1 MLKSYFEEDE
11 YLVLKESK
19 DLLFK
24 TLELVIRVFDDKVDK
39 GGLPY
44 FNHLLKVYSSLSS
57 YKEKIV
63 ALLHDIVEDTNITYE
78 DLKEYG
84 YDSEII
90 HILTYLTKKKGEYY
104 PDYIDRI
111 ISSNNIHVLN
121 VKLADLKH
129 NMDITRI
136 SNPTVNDY
144 ERISKRYEPAYI
156 KIKNKLD
163 ELMEEK
169 NVRY

>member
-1 MLKSYFEEDE
+1 MIKRYFLEDE
-11 YLVLKESK
+11 YLKLKESN
-19 DLLFK
+19 DLLYK
-24 TLELVIRVFDDKVDK
+24 TLELVVRVFDEKCDK

-44 FNHLLKVYSSLSS
+44 FNHLLKVYENVSS
-57 YKEKIV
+57 YDEKIIS
-63 ALLHDIVEDTNITYE
+63 LLHDIVEDTDITIE
-78 DLKEYG
+78 DLKEFG
-84 YDSEII
+84 YNNNII
-90 HILTYLTKKKGEYY
+90 EPITFLTKKKGEYY

-111 ISSNNIHVLN
+111 INSKDVHTLN

-136 SNPTVNDY
+136 KNPTVNDY

-163 ELMEEK
+163 EME
-169 NVRY
+169 R

>member
-1 MLKSYFEEDE
+1 MIKRYFLEDE
-11 YLVLKESK
+11 YLKLKESN
-19 DLLFK
+19 DLLYK
-24 TLELVIRVFDDKVDK
+24 TLELVVRVFDEKCDK

-44 FNHLLKVYSSLSS
+44 FNHLLKVYENVSS
-57 YKEKIV
+57 YDEKII
-63 ALLHDIVEDTNITYE
+63 ALLHDIVEDTDITIE
-78 DLKEYG
+78 DLKEFG
-84 YDSEII
+84 YNNNII
-90 HILTYLTKKKGEYY
+90 EPITFLTKKKGEYY

-111 ISSNNIHVLN
+111 INSKDVHTLN

-136 SNPTVNDY
+136 KNPTVNDY

-163 ELMEEK
+163 EME
-169 NVRY
+169 R